1 MAPLFI
7 LIFWSCEWEGTSQK
21 VGMMKASRAYMGDRY
36 QYLPPSLFRFSQND
50 FQSTQCAKWQRV
62 IDSWPMHIGCVM
74 RPLFRLLFLVL
85 HLFIGSVSRQ
95 RLCITVSRVNFLI
108 TLCSH
113 LNVSCCFWSS
123 LLNVDVNYR
132 YILSFSCSGYLKCI
146 EKYIVKYTYSDSC

>member
-1 MAPLFI
+1 MNGKEHHRKWVWWRLLGRIWGIDINICPLHC
-7 LIFWSCEWEGTSQK
+7 LDSHKMT
-21 VGMMKASRAYMGDRY
+21 
-36 QYLPPSLFRFSQND
+36 

-146 EKYIVKYTYSDSC
+146 EKYIVKYTYSDSCWLFLFLFFGW